1 MGAVRKALNRAWG
14 VEDPRPLAQAKA
26 IDLLLVLLI
35 GAIVAVSFALTAD
48 RDAVGAARA
57 VARARRLV
65 GRAPGPHAG
74 PIVPALVAFVAL
86 AVLFSTVPAK
96 ETRLRDTWPGA
107 ATAALAFEAAKTG
120 FAFYLA
126 NFASYAA
133 VYASLAAV
141 VAFLVFVFLSANVVL
156 FGAEVA
162 IAGPAWIG
170 FAVALTAVGLLLIG
184 AAMASGLVQRTV
196 LSISVLSVAA
206 GAALDLAGVLAV
218 DPGASSLVLVVELV
232 LLITLFSG
240 GLLVER
246 EFLREHWRAPV
257 RALAV
262 AMPLNAVLL
271 AGAAKALFGELSWV
285 EAFLV
290 GCVLSPTDPVITSS
304 VVTSATSPSASASAT
319 TSNLESGLNDGL
331 ALPFVLLVL
340 ELSTGEAGSVLEA
353 TGSLGLETVLGLA
366 AGVVLALAAGGLL
379 GRLPDWAL
387 ERRFEGLY
395 ALGLGLLA
403 FGGADLVGGNGLIAA
418 FCAGVALAVTRA
430 VRAQLDCA
438 RRLARVRPRRLHDPR
453 LDRGPR
459 SDRHGG
465 GPLGRATD
473 AARMTVPRRPRLTRQ
488 LSGRVPDCPLT
499 GTDAPGH
506 RDRGPSSDCDR
517 GWCSEERV
525 ASLPPV
531 NFLAQLSVART
542 RSSAPCS
549 G

>member
-1 MGAVRKALNRAWG
+1 M
-14 VEDPRPLAQAKA
+14 
-26 IDLLLVLLI
+26 
-35 GAIVAVSFALTAD
+35 
-48 RDAVGAARA
+48 
-57 VARARRLV
+57 
-65 GRAPGPHAG
+65 
-74 PIVPALVAFVAL
+74 

-141 VAFLVFVFLSANVVL
+141 VAFLVFVFVSANVVL
-156 FGAEVA
+156 IGAEVA

-170 FAVALTAVGLLLIG
+170 FAAALTAVGLLLIG
-184 AAMASGLVQRTV
+184 AATASGLVQRTV

-206 GAALDLAGVLAV
+206 GAALDLAGVPAV
-218 DPGASSLVLVVELV
+218 DPGASSLVLVVELM
-232 LLITLFSG
+232 LLITLFSD

-262 AMPLNAVLL
+262 AMPLNAALL

-290 GCVLSPTDPVITSS
+290 GCVLSPTDPVTTSS

-340 ELSTGEAGSVLEA
+340 ELSTGEARLGAGSDGEPRPGDGA
-353 TGSLGLETVLGLA
+353 RPGRRRGAGPCRGRA
-366 AGVVLALAAGGLL
+366 ARPTA
-379 GRLPDWAL
+379 DWAL

-395 ALGLGLLA
+395 ALGLGPLA

-438 RRLARVRPRRLHDPR
+438 RPLARVRPRRLHDPR

-473 AARMTVPRRPRLTRQ
+473 AARMTVPRRPAVTRQ

-499 GTDAPGH
+499 GTDAPGTATVV
-506 RDRGPSSDCDR
+506 RR
-517 GWCSEERV
+517 
-525 ASLPPV
+525 
-531 NFLAQLSVART
+531 RT
-542 RSSAPCS
+542 ATEGGVLRS